1 MKSVKKKLA
10 AVASISGDPD
20 PNEALFK
27 KIMQIIDSK
36 SKRALDKYAD
46 LQKQIK
52 NMIEDDDVGAKFIKR
67 VEQMRQ

>member
-1 MKSVKKKLA
+1 
-10 AVASISGDPD
+10 
-20 PNEALFK
+20 
-27 KIMQIIDSK
+27 MQIIDSK

-52 NMIEDDDVGAKFIKR
+52 NMIDDDDVGAKFIKR